1 MTPPLLILYPSF
13 LHMQKQFCYI
23 LSVEDVSNSLF
34 PLKFCEFHSN
44 IKKRGSHPSLWC
56 KRFRQMKVPQ
66 FPFPLNFSSLLFIR
80 VRSTYNSESLFFLKE
95 NERKIHIKRILFQLV
110 HHPVYSHESFSQG
123 MPGVVSCLPAA
134 RSVCPT
140 DCDRVASRDLV
151 YV

>member
-95 NERKIHIKRILFQLV
+95 NERKIHIKRILFNLYTIPSV
-110 HHPVYSHESFSQG
+110 HTNHSLRGCQ
-123 MPGVVSCLPAA
+123 VSCPVFQQPEA
-134 RSVCPT
+134 SVPPT
-140 DCDRVASRDLV
+140 VTGWLHEI
-151 YV
+151 